1 MEEILGNPM
10 PTVEKIFH
18 FFPRGYHEFMVR
30 GSFFALI
37 LIIWHVFC
45 FFIDLKV

>member
-10 PTVEKIFH
+10 ITVEKIFH
-18 FFPRGYHEFMVR
+18 FFPRGYHEFMAV

-45 FFIDLKV
+45 FFNDPKV